1 MELLEMMF
9 PEVDRVELHGLVDQ
23 GMTINEI
30 IDQIEA
36 LEKSESCQIW
46 DDLQTLVQMFPKKD
60 ESILYDKL
68 LLHGMDD
75 AVTILHQESKISMG
89 PSLIL
94 LPKDL
99 TAGSKNQ
106 PQSKIDQLLQIFPM
120 FDYTGAQAAL
130 SKTSN
135 LEEACILLSYWS
147 EKYTSNPREMHDSD
161 LQTLMDIFPDRS
173 IIVLDK
179 ILTTKGSLENAIQ
192 FLCAD
197 VDKRQFVD
205 YSLIAKVTQPKLPII
220 KFTVEKSS
228 NNPNVR
234 NLAQDNSQ
242 SISDDPYLLRREA
255 RDLQLV
261 QIHD

>member
-9 PEVDRVELHGLVDQ
+9 PEVDKLELHGMLDQ
-23 GMTINEI
+23 GMTINQI
-30 IDQIEA
+30 IDQIVGMK
-36 LEKSESCQIW
+36 KSETCQIW

-68 LLHGMDD
+68 LLYGMDD
-75 AVTILHQESKISMG
+75 AVAILHQESKISMV
-89 PSLIL
+89 PSQIL

-106 PQSKIDQLLQIFPM
+106 PQSKIDHLLQIFPM

-135 LEEACILLSYWS
+135 LEEACLLLSYWA

-161 LQTLMDIFPDRS
+161 LQTLVDIFPDRS

-205 YSLIAKVTQPKLPII
+205 YSLIAKGTQPKPPII
-220 KFTVEKSS
+220 KFTVEKSNDNS
-228 NNPNVR
+228 NIR
-234 NLAQDNSQ
+234 NLAQDASQ
-242 SISDDPYLLRREA
+242 SISDDPYVLRREA
-255 RDLQLV
+255 HELQLV
-261 QIHD
+261 PIYD